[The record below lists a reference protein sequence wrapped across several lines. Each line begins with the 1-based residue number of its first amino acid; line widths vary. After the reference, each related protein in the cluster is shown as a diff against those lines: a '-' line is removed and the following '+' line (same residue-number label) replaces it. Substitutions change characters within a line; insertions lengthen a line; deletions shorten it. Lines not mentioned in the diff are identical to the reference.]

1 LYLGKDGKMINMC
14 GGTNIVYGKKDIEYM
29 DNGQEPD
36 PNVDFFVEQLEI
48 HEFPLIGDLILN
60 KDGCFYR
67 VDTIVDNEIIKTTRV
82 TL

>member
-1 LYLGKDGKMINMC
+1 
-14 GGTNIVYGKKDIEYM
+14 M

-67 VDTIVDNEIIKTTRV
+67 VDSIVDNEIIKTKRV